1 MFKQKLVAE
10 FVAETGAPQ
19 ADAVSCLNTW
29 NWDLQKALID
39 YRDTSTSQYLSE
51 KRSEDVP
58 GFWTTEETDKIL
70 PVATTSN
77 DISQNK
83 KLARRI
89 SKADDNVNL
98 VSQARGDFSSR
109 EITKDDMK
117 KPCERLEPAD
127 HTFSLP
133 DLFVYPDN
141 FRRFLERDL
150 IENSTLVSLEQ
161 AHRLNWWTNL
171 DGCTKMWPLSTTG
184 DGNCLLHAAS
194 LAIWGFHDRKLSL
207 RSELF
212 HVMSSAKLGDAFERR
227 WRFQQTRLNKSAG
240 FVFSDAE
247 WRKEWEAL
255 VMMASPEPR
264 EVSSASSNLR
274 RYSFP
279 IDRKI
284 DGGIEGGAGAS
295 AAVYESLEEI
305 HVLVLAHVLRR
316 TIIVIADTVLRDL
329 NGEAMAPIPFG
340 GIYMP
345 LEVNPNECQ
354 REPLILAYD
363 MAHFSALVRMDTR
376 GDRPQFLVPLTD
388 NTYTLLPIQFGIDPG
403 RDFDWNCY
411 DGTEGNYRLTEQEK
425 IALLSE
431 YMSVVTVHNRT
442 NSDDTIYRDWYED
455 DALEKEIND
464 IEITLA
470 IDETD
475 HPIKSEA
482 AKEKNPA
489 GKQLHSVAKQ
499 FGSIGKNMSKKIKKN
514 IESFT
519 KIGNKSSNNSTK
531 KYPVSGDGTNGINP
545 PARSSVSC
553 AQIRVKHHEIYEVM
567 IKNYLDC
574 AQERFVECEVK
585 EENKNGGGERPETN
599 GDYMVNCISEGCVKY
614 GTVNTSYLCPEC
626 YENQKQREF
635 NSSYFDQVPRYG
647 TGNSKFYTQA
657 DMESHKKI
665 TRIPSVKRLN
675 ELDQTLYL
683 SNSTFYN
690 DKLAPSDPELF
701 LKARQERLTADDME
715 GKTQA
720 ILVAKENRRQNIT
733 SIYDNLCPEDCAYQS
748 NFCTKCTDTM
758 RHRTKEISDI
768 SL

>member
-1 MFKQKLVAE
+1 MLKQKLVKE
-10 FVAETGAPQ
+10 FVEATGAPQ
-19 ADAVSCLNTW
+19 ADALSCLTTW
-29 NWDLQKALID
+29 NWDLPKALID
-39 YRDTSTSQYLSE
+39 YRDTSTTEYLSE
-51 KRSEDVP
+51 QRPEEPP
-58 GFWTTEETDKIL
+58 GFWSTQDVEKLPPAADGSQSKHSDSGDKSADGNQGDFL
-70 PVATTSN
+70 GRLA
-77 DISQNK
+77 DK

-89 SKADDNVNL
+89 SKADDNVHL
-98 VSQARGDFSSR
+98 VSQARGEFSR
-109 EITKDDMK
+109 DPTTKDDPK
-117 KPCERLEPAD
+117 KPRERLDPD
-127 HTFSLP
+127 YTFSLP

-150 IENSTLVSLEQ
+150 IENSTLVALEQ

-212 HVMSSAKLGDAFERR
+212 HVMSSPMLSEAFERR
-227 WRFQQTRLNKSAG
+227 WRFQQTRVNKSAG

-255 VMMASPEPR
+255 VLMSSPEPR
-264 EVSSASSNLR
+264 EVSSASNLR
-274 RYSFP
+274 RCSFP
-279 IDRKI
+279 IDRI
-284 DGGIEGGAGAS
+284 DS
-295 AAVYESLEEI
+295 ATAVYESLEEI
-305 HVLVLAHVLRR
+305 HVLVLAHVLKR

-376 GDRPQFLVPLTD
+376 GDRPNFLAPLTD
-388 NTYTLLPIQFGIDPG
+388 NTFQLLPIQFGIDPG
-403 RDFDWNCY
+403 RDFDWSAY

-431 YMSVVTVHNRT
+431 YMSVVTVHSRT
-442 NSDDTIYRDWYED
+442 SSDDTIYRDWAEE
-455 DALEKEIND
+455 DALEKEMND
-464 IEITLA
+464 IEISLA
-470 IDETD
+470 VDETD
-475 HPIKSEA
+475 QPA
-482 AKEKNPA
+482 TKERNAA

-514 IESFT
+514 IESIT
-519 KIGNKSSNNSTK
+519 KMGGSKSTK
-531 KYPVSGDGTNGINP
+531 KYPVMNGVHLP
-545 PARSSVSC
+545 PRTSVAC
-553 AQIRVKHHEIYEVM
+553 AQIRVKHHDFYEAM
-567 IKNYLDC
+567 IKNYLEC
-574 AQERFVECEVK
+574 AQERFIECEVK
-585 EENKNGGGERPETN
+585 EEVKCAPENGG
-599 GDYMVNCISEGCVKY
+599 DFMVNCVSEGCVKF
-614 GTVNTSYLCPEC
+614 GTVDTSYLCPEC

-635 NSSYFDQVPRYG
+635 NSSFYDQMPRYG

-683 SNSTFYN
+683 SNSTFFN
-690 DKLAPSDPELF
+690 DKLAPSDPETF
-701 LKARQERLTADDME
+701 LRSRQDKTA
-715 GKTQA
+715 
-720 ILVAKENRRQNIT
+720 LVVAKETRRQNIA
-733 SIYDNLCPEDCAYQS
+733 SIYDNLCPDDCNFQS
-748 NFCTKCTDTM
+748 NYCTKCTDL
-758 RHRTKEISDI
+758 RHGSKEIPDI

>member
-1 MFKQKLVAE
+1 MLKQKLVNE
-10 FVAETGAPQ
+10 FMAETGAPQ
-19 ADAVSCLNTW
+19 VDALSCLSTW

-39 YRDTSTSQYLSE
+39 YRDTSTTEYLSE
-51 KRSEDVP
+51 KRMEEPP
-58 GFWTTEETDKIL
+58 GFWSTEDAEKL
-70 PVATTSN
+70 LQGATSS

-98 VSQARGDFSSR
+98 VSQARGEFSR
-109 EITKDDMK
+109 EFTKDDSK
-117 KPCERLEPAD
+117 KPCERLDPAD
-127 HTFSLP
+127 YTFSLP

-141 FRRFLERDL
+141 FRRFLEKDL
-150 IENSTLVSLEQ
+150 IENSTLVALEQ

-212 HVMSSAKLGDAFERR
+212 HVMSSPTLGEAFERR
-227 WRFQQTRLNKSAG
+227 WRFQQTRINKSAG

-247 WRKEWEAL
+247 WRKEWEAIVL
-255 VMMASPEPR
+255 MASPEPR
-264 EVSSASSNLR
+264 EVSTASNLR
-274 RYSFP
+274 RYSF
-279 IDRKI
+279 IDRV
-284 DGGIEGGAGAS
+284 EGNA

-354 REPLILAYD
+354 REPLVLAYD
-363 MAHFSALVRMDTR
+363 MAHFSALVKMDTK
-376 GDRPQFLVPLTD
+376 GDRGHFLIPLTD
-388 NTYTLLPIQFGIDPG
+388 NSHSLLPIQFGIDPG
-403 RDFDWNCY
+403 RDFDWTGY

-431 YMSVVTVHNRT
+431 YMNVATVRNHAS
-442 NSDDTIYRDWYED
+442 SDDTIYRDWIEED
-455 DALEKEIND
+455 AIEKEIND
-464 IEITLA
+464 IELA

-475 HPIKSEA
+475 QPKMESSMG
-482 AKEKNPA
+482 KERNPP
-489 GKQLHSVAKQ
+489 GKQLQSVAKQ

-514 IESFT
+514 IESIT
-519 KIGNKSSNNSTK
+519 KMGNKSAAK
-531 KYPVSGDGTNGINP
+531 KYPVNLDLPNGMNRAVRTSIT
-545 PARSSVSC
+545 C
-553 AQIRVKHHEIYEVM
+553 AQIRVKHHEFYEAM
-567 IKNYLDC
+567 IKNYLEC
-574 AQERFVECEVK
+574 AQERFIELDAK
-585 EENKNGGGERPETN
+585 EEPKNGPEIN
-599 GDYMVNCISEGCVKY
+599 GDFLVNCVSEGCVKF
-614 GTVNTSYLCPEC
+614 GTVDTSYLCPEC
-626 YENQKQREF
+626 YESQKQREVNATF
-635 NSSYFDQVPRYG
+635 YDQVPRYG

-657 DMESHKKI
+657 DMESHRKI

-690 DKLAPSDPELF
+690 DKLAPSDPDLY
-701 LKARQERLTADDME
+701 LKSREEDLR

-733 SIYDNLCPEDCAYQS
+733 SIYDNLCPDECSFQS
-748 NFCTKCTDTM
+748 NYCTKCTDL
-758 RHRTKEISDI
+758 RHRTKEIPDI
-768 SL
+768 SLDLKQKLEEREKKSIMQEYKNKKKLIN

>member
-1 MFKQKLVAE
+1 MMKQQMVYE
-10 FVAETGAPQ
+10 FITETGASQP
-19 ADAVSCLNTW
+19 DALSCLSTW
-29 NWDLQKALID
+29 NWDFQKALID
-39 YRDTSTSQYLSE
+39 YRDTSTREYLSE
-51 KRSEDVP
+51 KR
-58 GFWTTEETDKIL
+58 TEEITPSFWSTEDTEKLL
-70 PVATTSN
+70 PAATTAS

-89 SKADDNVNL
+89 SRADDNVSL
-98 VSQARGDFSSR
+98 VSQARGEFSRDS
-109 EITKDDMK
+109 TKDCISK
-117 KPCERLEPAD
+117 RPCERLDPAD
-127 HTFSLP
+127 YTFSLP

-150 IENSTLVSLEQ
+150 IENSTLVALEQ

-171 DGCTKMWPLSTTG
+171 EGCTKMWPLSTTG

-212 HVMSSAKLGDAFERR
+212 HVMSSPTLGEAFERR
-227 WRFQQTRLNKSAG
+227 WRFQQTRINKSAG

-247 WRKEWEAL
+247 WRKEWEAIVL
-255 VMMASPEPR
+255 MASPEPR
-264 EVSSASSNLR
+264 EVSTATNLR

-279 IDRKI
+279 IDRKF
-284 DGGIEGGAGAS
+284 DGALEGNA

-363 MAHFSALVRMDTR
+363 MAHFSALVRMDTK
-376 GDRPQFLVPLTD
+376 GDRPNFLVPLTD
-388 NTYTLLPIQFGIDPG
+388 NTHSLLPIQFGIDPG
-403 RDFDWNCY
+403 RDFDWTGY

-431 YMSVVTVHNRT
+431 YMNVVTVRSRA
-442 NSDDTIYRDWYED
+442 NSDDTIYRDWIEE

-475 HPIKSEA
+475 QPKISEPGA
-482 AKEKNPA
+482 REKNPA
-489 GKQLHSVAKQ
+489 GKQLNSVAKQ

-519 KIGNKSSNNSTK
+519 KMGGGSKHSAAK
-531 KYPVSGDGTNGINP
+531 KFPTGAGDPFNGHTT
-545 PARSSVSC
+545 RTTVVC
-553 AQIRVKHHEIYEVM
+553 AQIRVKHHEFYEAM
-567 IKNYLDC
+567 IKNYLEC
-574 AQERFVECEVK
+574 AQERFVECELK
-585 EENKNGGGERPETN
+585 DDGKNGSGGGPAPPTEIN
-599 GDYMVNCISEGCVKY
+599 GGDYMVNCISDGCVKF
-614 GTVNTSYLCPEC
+614 GTVDTSYLCPEC

-635 NSSYFDQVPRYG
+635 NCSYFDQVPRYG

-675 ELDQTLYL
+675 ELDQTIYL
-683 SNSTFYN
+683 SNSTFFN
-690 DKLAPSDPELF
+690 DKLAPNDAEMYI
-701 LKARQERLTADDME
+701 KVRQEGLRD
-715 GKTQA
+715 KTQA
-720 ILVAKENRRQNIT
+720 ILVAKENRRQKIA
-733 SIYDNLCPEDCAYQS
+733 SIYDNLCPEDCDFQY
-748 NFCTKCTDTM
+748 CTKCTDM
-758 RHRTKEISDI
+758 RHRSKEVPDI